1 MKAAPHTA
9 QQLGMLSLAPTRK
22 KNQECRIPQRIR
34 QPEREREGWRGG
46 GGGGGCV
53 EAVGETTEDKADEFP
68 LTPRFHVR
76 EGRASW
82 HGGEGGGVEEEGE

>member
-34 QPEREREGWRGG
+34 QPERESGKAGGVGG
-46 GGGGGCV
+46 GGGRGGLCRGS
-53 EAVGETTEDKADEFP
+53 GENN
-68 LTPRFHVR
+68 RR
-76 EGRASW
+76 QGR
-82 HGGEGGGVEEEGE
+82 